1 MRTNLALIAATT
13 LAACSSQP
21 ANDIANGP
29 ANPTGV
35 PAIPPIAPPDPIANP
50 EALGEAALYVGRW
63 AANPGLC
70 ETGAWRFEARHLA
83 TAGEVSCDFETVS
96 AVVGGYDVEAHCLA
110 EGARSDETIRLRM
123 LAGPSNRMT
132 VASKTFQPIELERC
146 S

>member
-1 MRTNLALIAATT
+1 MRTNLAMIAATL

-21 ANDIANGP
+21 ANDVANRP
-29 ANPTGV
+29 ENSAGV
-35 PAIPPIAPPDPIANP
+35 PAVPPIAPPGPIAKP
-50 EALGEAALYVGRW
+50 EPLGEAARYVGRW

-70 ETGAWRFEARHLA
+70 ETGAWKFEARHLA

-96 AVVGGYDVEAHCLA
+96 AVSGGYDVKAHCLA
-110 EGARSDETIRLRM
+110 EGAQSDETIRLRI
-123 LAGPSNRMT
+123 LAGRSNRMT